1 MYKNDNRNLCAF
13 MQNCWH
19 TLTDTV
25 SKNSAKAFSSSSV
38 LRAVAT
44 NHRLWHSNFLFVG
57 YTAVWWEFLFVYQ
70 VSVNKLP
77 AITNACFVSLLISE
91 LQQTFC
97 NHKKTAYTAQI
108 NHAKTS
114 HRGFILPP
122 GLLYLLN
129 VQIVVL
135 RTDAMPG
142 ILGDMP

>member
-19 TLTDTV
+19 TLTDRV

-38 LRAVAT
+38 LRAVPT

-97 NHKKTAYTAQI
+97 NHKKLPTLLKLIALKPRTGVAFYHHVYYI
-108 NHAKTS
+108 TS
-114 HRGFILPP
+114 RFKLWFYAP
-122 GLLYLLN
+122 LLC
-129 VQIVVL
+129 
-135 RTDAMPG
+135 
-142 ILGDMP
+142 LGY